1 MDLRLLTA
9 ISCSFVIASTAIASI
24 DIVTETNNAAKKKL
38 QAAVVEECE
47 EVVDSV
53 VFTKVGTA
61 WVVDDCE
68 SAKTED
74 AMIEE
79 APFKAEL
86 EMWSMVTADCNGNGV
101 ADSVDIINGAMDW
114 DADGTPDAC
123 EYAAGDLNLNG
134 IINGQ
139 DLSILLGW
147 WGISN
152 PLYGDLNGDGHVDG
166 IDMGIMLGRYGATVY

>member
-9 ISCSFVIASTAIASI
+9 LSCSFVIASNALANI
-24 DIVTETNNAAKKKL
+24 DIVTESNNASKKKL
-38 QAAVVEECE
+38 QAAVIEECE

-61 WVVDDCE
+61 WVVDECE

-79 APFKAEL
+79 APLKAEL
-86 EMWSMVTADCNGNGV
+86 EMWSMITIDCNGNGV

-114 DADGTPDAC
+114 DVDGTPDAC
-123 EYAAGDLNLNG
+123 EYDAGDLNLNG
-134 IINGQ
+134 VIDSQ
-139 DLSILLGW
+139 DMSILLGW
-147 WGISN
+147 WGIAN
-152 PLYGDLNGDGHVDG
+152 PLVADLNKDGKVDG
-166 IDMGIMLGRYGATVY
+166 IDMGMMLGRYGAVVY